1 MLSVRDVQKS
11 FDQFFAVNK
20 ASLEVDRGEIVAV
33 ICPNG
38 AGKSTLFR
46 LISGHLSPDKG
57 RIIFKGEDIGGLA
70 PYRICR
76 RGISMS
82 FQIVNVF
89 NRLTVFENVQVSVLS
104 RLRRSFDLI
113 TPARRVAVNETNE
126 IIKSVGLSNVGKRIS
141 GSLSHGERKVL
152 EIAIALGTN
161 PDLLILDE
169 PTAGMS
175 PEETSATIKLLEY
188 LNADL
193 GLTILFCEHDIE
205 LVFSFANRIMVMRQG
220 ISIIQGSPN
229 EIKDNEQVREAY
241 LGGAK

>member
-33 ICPNG
+33 IGPNG

-126 IIKSVGLSNVGKRIS
+126 IIKSVGLSNIGKRIS

-169 PTAGMS
+169 PTAGLS
-175 PEETSATIKLLEY
+175 PEET
-188 LNADL
+188 
-193 GLTILFCEHDIE
+193 
-205 LVFSFANRIMVMRQG
+205 
-220 ISIIQGSPN
+220 
-229 EIKDNEQVREAY
+229 
-241 LGGAK
+241 